1 MSSTIENI
9 IFEIKDD
16 LDRINTRLDTADD
29 KTNELVDKQ
38 KLFRLKPDSK
48 RLRGKLIK
56 VSHVS
61 LPKNF

>member
-1 MSSTIENI
+1 MFSTIENI

-48 RLRGKLIK
+48 RLRGK
-56 VSHVS
+56 
-61 LPKNF
+61 